1 MTRACGDCQLC
12 CKIVPVKEIG
22 KPANQRCPHQK
33 FKVGCS
39 VYSKR
44 PHSCRMWACAWLV
57 FYPAPALRRPDRA
70 HYVIDMLPD
79 YVRLV
84 DDDAGKV
91 IEIPVWQIW
100 LEAGHPDA
108 HRDPA
113 LRAFL
118 DAEYKRTG
126 MAALVRDP
134 GNNDALFLMPPSGA
148 GDGEWHEMRSNFKPE
163 MQHTRS
169 DIDRVLHDSG
179 IKVTAVM
186 EQEA

>member
-1 MTRACGDCQLC
+1 
-12 CKIVPVKEIG
+12 
-22 KPANQRCPHQK
+22 
-33 FKVGCS
+33 
-39 VYSKR
+39 
-44 PHSCRMWACAWLV
+44 MWSCAWLV
-57 FYPAPALRRPDRA
+57 VDEAASLRRPDRS
-70 HYVIDMLPD
+70 HYVIDMMPD

-84 DDDAGKV
+84 DDDTGAV

-100 LEAGHPDA
+100 IEAGHPLA

-118 DAEYKRTG
+118 NAEYKRTG

-134 GNNDALFLMPPSGA
+134 GNSDALFLMPPSGSS
-148 GDGEWHEMRSNFKPE
+148 DGEWHEMRSNFKPE